1 LPEVAR
7 PKSADER
14 LQAERAERAKEAASI
29 QRQEG
34 AKQRSLFS
42 GWALRGPDVAA
53 ANQAKQ
59 AADAERARAER
70 AAAKAADEL
79 KLQQALSAAR
89 VHAKAAAQWQK
100 NTKRHSVA
108 ILATVEQLQ
117 QLEKQAQPQGGGLI
131 KVRGGQPG
139 QPQAMTSWA
148 LATPALAGP

>member
-1 LPEVAR
+1 MLRPGHFRPLGALAVASSLWASPAGAVDLPEVAR

-42 GWALRGPDVAA
+42 GWALRGPDVDA

-70 AAAKAADEL
+70 DAAKAADEL
-79 KLQQALSAAR
+79 KLQEALSAVR
-89 VHAKAAAQWQK
+89 VHCEGSGVMAKEHQAPQRGNPCNCGAAA
-100 NTKRHSVA
+100 A
-108 ILATVEQLQ
+108 A
-117 QLEKQAQPQGGGLI
+117 
-131 KVRGGQPG
+131 
-139 QPQAMTSWA
+139 
-148 LATPALAGP
+148 